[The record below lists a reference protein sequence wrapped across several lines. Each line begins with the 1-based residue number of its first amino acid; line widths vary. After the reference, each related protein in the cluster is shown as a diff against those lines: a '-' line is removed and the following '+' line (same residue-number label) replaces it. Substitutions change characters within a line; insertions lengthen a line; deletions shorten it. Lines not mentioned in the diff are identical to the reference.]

1 MVSISLLST
10 SLASH
15 PSSRPSRPSRAHLS
29 PLISPLPRPS
39 SQSLSIKSI
48 KSLAP
53 LLDRVLIQRAKVV
66 EVRPSPPLLLARRGL
81 PRLTAHLFPSE
92 QKTASGL
99 YLPSAAS
106 QGPPPEGTVLAVGPG
121 APRKDGSLHP
131 VSLKEG
137 DRVVLPAFG
146 GVPVK
151 VGDEVRSRS
160 PRSTSEAMSERRRT
174 SSGARPSLWAG
185 RSSLEHC

>member
-1 MVSISLLST
+1 M
-10 SLASH
+10 
-15 PSSRPSRPSRAHLS
+15 
-29 PLISPLPRPS
+29 
-39 SQSLSIKSI
+39 SLSIKSI

-66 EVRPSPPLLLARRGL
+66 E
-81 PRLTAHLFPSE
+81 
-92 QKTASGL
+92 KTASGL

-151 VGDEVRSRS
+151 VGDEEYHLFRD
-160 PRSTSEAMSERRRT
+160 SEILAKLNE
-174 SSGARPSLWAG
+174 
-185 RSSLEHC
+185 